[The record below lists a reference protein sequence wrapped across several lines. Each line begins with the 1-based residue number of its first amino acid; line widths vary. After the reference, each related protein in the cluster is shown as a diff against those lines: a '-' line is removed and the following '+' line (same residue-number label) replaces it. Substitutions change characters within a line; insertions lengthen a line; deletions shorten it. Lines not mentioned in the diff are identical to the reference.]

1 MKQHTFGVIGGLG
14 SLAGADLFFKLVRSE
29 PVLAEQDAFHFL
41 FEQHPFRDVRAPLNV
56 TCSMTA
62 RKLYVFQMC
71 QSLAQREVNS
81 ILLPCFASHTF
92 REELQG
98 ELTVPIVD
106 MMAALRRHVDRIAT
120 KGAVLGVVASD
131 FVRRSGLFERYFA
144 DRYDIVYP
152 GGLDQAFV
160 MNAIYGE
167 DGVKAGKLE
176 GHAVEHLAHACE
188 SLQRQG
194 VEWIL
199 PGVTELS
206 LVCQVLQRRG
216 YPVLDGNAIYAE
228 HAVSFTASGP
238 RRVFKLG
245 IVGGVGPAATVDFM
259 DKVVRSTPASRD
271 QDHIKMV
278 VEQNPQIPDRTAH
291 LLHQE
296 ADPTVSLYATCKRLE
311 SEGASAIAIP
321 CNTAHAFVQD
331 IQPYLAIPI
340 VNMLTETIAFI
351 RSQYGTVRPVGLLAT
366 SGTIASGVY
375 HEAATAAGITL
386 MTPSE
391 PFQERVMSAIYG
403 EHGVK
408 AGYVDGACREA
419 LREAIEHLALAGA
432 KVIILGCTE
441 LPLIYGETT
450 AFALA
455 NGKSVV
461 LVDPTAVLARHC
473 VGLAQPEKLA
483 LASETPSECVSVS
496 A

>member
-29 PVLAEQDAFHFL
+29 PALAEQDAFHFL
-41 FEQHPFRDVRAPLNV
+41 FEQHPFRDVRAPLNAI
-56 TCSMTA
+56 CSMTA
-62 RKLYVFQMC
+62 RKLYVFQVC
-71 QSLAQREVNS
+71 QSLVQRRVNS

-92 REELQG
+92 REELQN
-98 ELTVPIVD
+98 ELSVPIVD
-106 MMAALRRHVDRIAT
+106 MMVALRRHVDSIAT

-131 FVRRSGLFERYFA
+131 FVRQSGLFEKYFA

-152 GGLDQAFV
+152 SGLNQAFV
-160 MNAIYGE
+160 MSAIYSE
-167 DGVKAGKLE
+167 DGIKAGKLE

-188 SLQRQG
+188 DLQRRG
-194 VEWIL
+194 AEWIL
-199 PGVTELS
+199 PGATELS
-206 LVCQVLQRRG
+206 LVCQALQRRG
-216 YPVLDGNAIYAE
+216 YPVLDGNALYAE
-228 HAVSFTASGP
+228 HAVSFTAP
-238 RRVFKLG
+238 RQRRVFKLG

-259 DKVVRSTPASRD
+259 DKVVRNTPASRD

-321 CNTAHAFVQD
+321 CNTAHAFVQH

-340 VNMLTETIAFI
+340 VNMLTETIASI
-351 RSQYGTVRPVGLLAT
+351 RAQYGTVRPVGLLAT
-366 SGTIASGVY
+366 SGTIASRVY
-375 HEAATAAGITL
+375 HDAAQAAGITL
-386 MTPSE
+386 MTPTE
-391 PFQERVMSAIYG
+391 AFQEHVMSAIYG

-408 AGYVDGACREA
+408 AGHVDGACRDS
-419 LREAIEHLALAGA
+419 LRAAIEHLALSGA

-441 LPLIYGETT
+441 LPLVYAETN
-450 AFALA
+450 AFGLA

-473 VGLAQPEKLA
+473 VRLAQSQ
-483 LASETPSECVSVS
+483 ASELVSEAPSECVS

>member
-29 PVLAEQDAFHFL
+29 PALAEQDAFHFL
-41 FEQHPFRDVRAPLNV
+41 FEQHPFRDVRAPLNAI
-56 TCSMTA
+56 CSMTA
-62 RKLYVFQMC
+62 RKLYVFQVC
-71 QSLAQREVNS
+71 QSLVQRRVNS

-92 REELQG
+92 REELQN
-98 ELTVPIVD
+98 ELSVPIVD
-106 MMAALRRHVDRIAT
+106 MMVALRRHVDSIAT

-131 FVRRSGLFERYFA
+131 FVRQSGLFEKYFA

-152 GGLDQAFV
+152 SGLNQAFV
-160 MNAIYGE
+160 MSAIYSE
-167 DGVKAGKLE
+167 DGIKAGKLE

-188 SLQRQG
+188 DLQRRG
-194 VEWIL
+194 AEWIL
-199 PGVTELS
+199 PGATELS
-206 LVCQVLQRRG
+206 LVCQALQRRG
-216 YPVLDGNAIYAE
+216 YPVLDGNALYAE
-228 HAVSFTASGP
+228 HAVSFTAP
-238 RRVFKLG
+238 RQRRVFKLG

-259 DKVVRSTPASRD
+259 DKVVRNTPASRD

-321 CNTAHAFVQD
+321 CNTAHAFVQH

-340 VNMLTETIAFI
+340 VNMLTETIASI
-351 RSQYGTVRPVGLLAT
+351 RAQYGTVRPVGLLAT
-366 SGTIASGVY
+366 SGTIASRVY
-375 HEAATAAGITL
+375 HDAAQAAGITL
-386 MTPSE
+386 MTPTE
-391 PFQERVMSAIYG
+391 AFQEHVMSAIYG

-408 AGYVDGACREA
+408 AGHVDGACRDS
-419 LREAIEHLALAGA
+419 LRAAIEHLALSGA

-441 LPLIYGETT
+441 LPLVYAETN
-450 AFALA
+450 AFGLA

-473 VGLAQPEKLA
+473 VGLAQSQ
-483 LASETPSECVSVS
+483 ASELVSEAPSECVS

>member
-41 FEQHPFRDVRAPLNV
+41 FEQHPFRDVRVPLNA

-62 RKLYVFQMC
+62 RKLYVFQVC
-71 QSLAQREVNS
+71 QSLVQRRANS

-92 REELQG
+92 RDELQS
-98 ELTVPIVD
+98 ELPIPIVD
-106 MMAALRRHVDRIAT
+106 MMVALRRHVDSIAT
-120 KGAVLGVVASD
+120 KGATLGVIASD
-131 FVRRSGLFERYFA
+131 FVRLSGLFEKYFS
-144 DRYDIVYP
+144 DRYDIIYP
-152 GGLDQAFV
+152 SGLNQAFV
-160 MNAIYGE
+160 MSAIYGE
-167 DGVKAGKLE
+167 DGIKAGKLE
-176 GHAVEHLAHACE
+176 GHAIEHLAHACE
-188 SLQRQG
+188 DLQRRG
-194 VEWIL
+194 AEWIL
-199 PGVTELS
+199 PGATELS
-206 LVCQVLQRRG
+206 LVCQALQRRG
-216 YPVLDGNAIYAE
+216 YPVLDGNALYAE
-228 HAVSFTASGP
+228 HAVSFTASRQ

-291 LLHQE
+291 LLRQE

-321 CNTAHAFVQD
+321 CNTAHAFVQH

-351 RSQYGTVRPVGLLAT
+351 RAQYGTVRPVGLLAT
-366 SGTIASGVY
+366 SGTIASRVY
-375 HEAATAAGITL
+375 HNAAQAAGITL
-386 MTPSE
+386 MTPTD
-391 PFQERVMSAIYG
+391 PFQEQVMSAIYG

-408 AGYVDGACREA
+408 AGHVDGACRDS
-419 LREAIEHLALAGA
+419 LRAAIEHLALSGA

-441 LPLIYGETT
+441 LPLIYAETQ
-450 AFALA
+450 AFGLA
-455 NGKSVV
+455 NGRSVV

-473 VGLAQPEKLA
+473 VGLAQSQESKPATDA
-483 LASETPSECVSVS
+483 LPECVSP
-496 A
+496 

>member
-29 PVLAEQDAFHFL
+29 PALAEQDAFHFL
-41 FEQHPFRDVRAPLNV
+41 FEQHPFRDVRAPLNAI
-56 TCSMTA
+56 CSMTA
-62 RKLYVFQMC
+62 RKLYVFQVC
-71 QSLAQREVNS
+71 QSLVQRRVNS

-92 REELQG
+92 REELQN
-98 ELTVPIVD
+98 ELSVPIVD
-106 MMAALRRHVDRIAT
+106 MMVALRRHVDSIAT

-131 FVRRSGLFERYFA
+131 FVRQSGLFEKYFA

-152 GGLDQAFV
+152 SGLNQAFV
-160 MNAIYGE
+160 MSAIYSE
-167 DGVKAGKLE
+167 DGIKAGKLE

-188 SLQRQG
+188 DLQRRG
-194 VEWIL
+194 AEWIL
-199 PGVTELS
+199 PGATELS
-206 LVCQVLQRRG
+206 LVCQALQRRG
-216 YPVLDGNAIYAE
+216 YPVLDGNALYAE
-228 HAVSFTASGP
+228 HAVSFTAP
-238 RRVFKLG
+238 RQRRVFKLG

-259 DKVVRSTPASRD
+259 DKVVRNTPASRD

-321 CNTAHAFVQD
+321 CNTAHAFVQH

-340 VNMLTETIAFI
+340 VNMLTETIASI
-351 RSQYGTVRPVGLLAT
+351 RAQYGTVRPVGLLAT
-366 SGTIASGVY
+366 SGTIASRVY
-375 HEAATAAGITL
+375 HDAAQAAGITL
-386 MTPSE
+386 MTPTE
-391 PFQERVMSAIYG
+391 AFQEHVMSAIYG

-408 AGYVDGACREA
+408 AGHVDGACRDS
-419 LREAIEHLALAGA
+419 LRAAIEHLALSGA

-441 LPLIYGETT
+441 LPLIYAETN
-450 AFALA
+450 AFGLA

-473 VGLAQPEKLA
+473 VGLAQSQ
-483 LASETPSECVSVS
+483 ASELVSEAPSECVS

>member
-29 PVLAEQDAFHFL
+29 PALAEQDAFHFL
-41 FEQHPFRDVRAPLNV
+41 FEQHPFRDVRAPLNAI
-56 TCSMTA
+56 CSMTA
-62 RKLYVFQMC
+62 RKLYVFQVC
-71 QSLAQREVNS
+71 QSLVQRRVNS

-92 REELQG
+92 REELQN
-98 ELTVPIVD
+98 ELSVPIVD
-106 MMAALRRHVDRIAT
+106 MMVALRRHVDSIAT

-131 FVRRSGLFERYFA
+131 FVRQSGLFEKYFA

-152 GGLDQAFV
+152 SGLNQAFV
-160 MNAIYGE
+160 MSAIYSE
-167 DGVKAGKLE
+167 DGIKAGKLE

-188 SLQRQG
+188 DLQRRG
-194 VEWIL
+194 AEWIL
-199 PGVTELS
+199 PGATELS
-206 LVCQVLQRRG
+206 LVCQALQRRG
-216 YPVLDGNAIYAE
+216 YPVLDGNALYAE
-228 HAVSFTASGP
+228 HAVSFTAP
-238 RRVFKLG
+238 RQRRVFKLG

-259 DKVVRSTPASRD
+259 DKVVRNTPASRD

-321 CNTAHAFVQD
+321 CNTAHAFVQH

-340 VNMLTETIAFI
+340 VNMLTETIASI
-351 RSQYGTVRPVGLLAT
+351 RAQYGTVRPVGLLAT
-366 SGTIASGVY
+366 SGTIASRVY
-375 HEAATAAGITL
+375 HDAAQAAGITL
-386 MTPSE
+386 MTPTE
-391 PFQERVMSAIYG
+391 AFQEHVMSAIYG

-408 AGYVDGACREA
+408 AGHVDGACRDS
-419 LREAIEHLALAGA
+419 LRAAIEHLALSGA

-441 LPLIYGETT
+441 LPLIYAETN
-450 AFALA
+450 AFGLA

-473 VGLAQPEKLA
+473 VRLAQSQ
-483 LASETPSECVSVS
+483 ASELVSEAPSECVS